1 MLENFDELK
10 SICSLHKPE
19 IIIHLAAQAGVRYSI
34 ENPKSYLQANIIG
47 TFNILEVSKLLD
59 IKHLLISSS
68 SSVYGNQES
77 KPLNEKDN
85 TDYPISFYAAS
96 KNL

>member
-10 SICSLHKPE
+10 SICSLHKPK
-19 IIIHLAAQAGVRYSI
+19 IIIHLAAQAGVRFSI

-47 TFNILEVSKLLD
+47 TFNILEVSKLFE

-68 SSVYGNQES
+68 SSVYGNQ
-77 KPLNEKDN
+77 DQ
-85 TDYPISFYAAS
+85 
-96 KNL
+96 NL